1 MDHEAAA
8 RLSDDELVATVER
21 LTRAEREAS
30 ATLVAHLAEMS
41 RRRLHE
47 RLGYP
52 SLYMYCIE
60 VLRLSPDE
68 AYDRMKAAKV
78 SRRYPQV
85 LGMLA
90 QRELSLSTI
99 RLLAP
104 HLRRGNHL
112 GLLDEARNKSRR
124 EVQAML
130 ARHFPQPDVATTI
143 RRLPPPAL
151 LRRDPCRHLSSC
163 MQPSVIRLM
172 PCPRS
177 ES

>member
-104 HLRRGNHL
+104 HLRRGNTW
-112 GLLDEARNKSRR
+112 GCSTRRATRADARCRPCWPGTSLSPTWRR
-124 EVQAML
+124 RSDGCL
-130 ARHFPQPDVATTI
+130 
-143 RRLPPPAL
+143 RLPCSAGTPAGTCHRACN
-151 LRRDPCRHLSSC
+151 RR
-163 MQPSVIRLM
+163 
-172 PCPRS
+172 
-177 ES
+177 